1 MHEKGI
7 IRVKKKE
14 RERAVRVV
22 NDWQHFKNS
31 IKGPISSY
39 YLDVIECQVGKRGT
53 VLVGT
58 GCSEPIPGHQRGT
71 GGLMH

>member
-1 MHEKGI
+1 ME
-7 IRVKKKE
+7 
-14 RERAVRVV
+14 

-31 IKGPISSY
+31 IKGPISGY
-39 YLDVIECQVGKRGT
+39 YLDVTECQVGKGGI
-53 VLVGT
+53 VLVGI